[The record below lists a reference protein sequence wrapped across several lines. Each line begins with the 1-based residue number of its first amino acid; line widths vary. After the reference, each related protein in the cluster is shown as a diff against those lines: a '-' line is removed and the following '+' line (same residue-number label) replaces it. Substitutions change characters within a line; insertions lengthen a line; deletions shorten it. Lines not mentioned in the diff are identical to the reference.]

1 MAGLVPFNRNKL
13 SVRPTGGFEDFY
25 NMLDDFFSDRWFPSR
40 SLAADTFKVDV
51 QEHENE
57 YCIEAEM
64 PGVKKEEINLELN
77 EGKLTISVNREEEV
91 EENKK
96 NYIHRE
102 RRISSMQRAVY
113 LADADSEGI
122 NAKLEN
128 GVLNITIPKL
138 KKADNTIKIDIQ

>member
-13 SVRPTGGFEDFY
+13 SIRPGGIEDFY
-25 NMLDDFFSDRWFPSR
+25 NMLDDFFSDTWSPRR

-51 QEHENE
+51 QEHDKE
-57 YCIEAEM
+57 YCIEAEL

-77 EGKLTISVNREEEV
+77 EGKLTISVNRKEEV

-102 RRISSMQRAVY
+102 RRLSSMQRAIY
-113 LADADSEGI
+113 LADADSKGVK
-122 NAKLEN
+122 AKLEN
-128 GVLNITIPKL
+128 GVLNITIPKV
-138 KKADNTIKIDIQ
+138 KKADNTLKIDIQ